1 MDFDEQDAINFMQE
15 NSGIET
21 KYSDDQLLN
30 IIDIIWDYY
39 EDKGLLDISLDDNAD
54 SEADND
60 DLIRHVKKMLRK
72 DRRAG
77 IAESDIEPL
86 VMAEI
91 AYEASL
97 EE

>member
-1 MDFDEQDAINFMQE
+1 MDFDEQDAINFIQE

>member
-30 IIDIIWDYY
+30 VIDIIWDYY

-54 SEADND
+54 SEADNN

>member
-1 MDFDEQDAINFMQE
+1 MDFDEQDAINFMHE

>member
-54 SEADND
+54 SEADNN